1 MSAHSAVAE
10 AALQDDTMRQIL
22 ADYRRAQID
31 EKLRAMLGLLE
42 IFTLRHESMTPNDVR
57 LVLDAGVS
65 REAIRDAFYVA
76 FLFNTYDR
84 LADTLGWELPDKRYY
99 AKAGSFLLKKG
110 YL

>member
-1 MSAHSAVAE
+1 
-10 AALQDDTMRQIL
+10 MRL
-22 ADYRRAQID
+22 VLENYRTAPID

-42 IFTLRHESMTPNDVR
+42 TLTLDPEALSASRVR
-57 LVLDAGVS
+57 EGLAVGLS

-84 LADTLGWELPDKRYY
+84 LADTLGWELPDMGYY
-99 AKAGSFLLKKG
+99 PKAGQFLLKKG